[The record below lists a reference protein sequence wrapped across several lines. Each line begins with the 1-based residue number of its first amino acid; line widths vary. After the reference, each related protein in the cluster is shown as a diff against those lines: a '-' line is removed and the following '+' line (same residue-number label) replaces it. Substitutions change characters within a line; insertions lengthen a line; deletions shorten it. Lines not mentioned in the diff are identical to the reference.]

1 MKRPPRIS
9 QDAGIRLRFAM
20 KTVILVRHA
29 KSSWKNPG
37 LKDFD
42 RPLNKRGKRDA
53 PLMGGKIRD
62 RNILP
67 DLILS
72 SPAKR
77 ARKTATRFAEQLGYP
92 KKKILYD
99 DRMYHSDARYLLEL
113 VRSQDDGHKIIM
125 LFGHNPDF
133 SDFADI
139 LLAHNPACPIPT
151 AGVHCIRFAVD
162 RWKNVQEGKGESAF
176 FDYPKRYGDDPS

>member
-1 MKRPPRIS
+1 MR
-9 QDAGIRLRFAM
+9 AAM

-53 PLMGGKIRD
+53 PFMGEKIRE

-77 ARKTATRFAEQLGYP
+77 ARKTAIRFSEEIGYP
-92 KKKILYD
+92 KEKIRYD
-99 DRMYHSDARYLLEL
+99 DKMYHSDALYLLDL
-113 VRSQDDGHKIIM
+113 VRDMDDEHETIM

-133 SDFADI
+133 SDLADM
-139 LLAHNPACPIPT
+139 LLEHNPAPTIPT
-151 AGVHCIRFAVD
+151 TGVHCIRFAVD
-162 RWKNVQEGKGESAF
+162 RWRKVQEGKGESVF
-176 FDYPKRYGDDPS
+176 FDYPKRYGDDRS

>member
-1 MKRPPRIS
+1 
-9 QDAGIRLRFAM
+9 M

-53 PLMGGKIRD
+53 PFMGEKIRE

-77 ARKTATRFAEQLGYP
+77 ARKTAIRFSEEIGYP
-92 KKKILYD
+92 KEKIQYD
-99 DRMYHSDARYLLEL
+99 DKMYHSDALYLLDL
-113 VRSQDDGHKIIM
+113 VRDMDDEHETIM

-133 SDFADI
+133 SDLADM
-139 LLAHNPACPIPT
+139 LLEHNPAPTIPT
-151 AGVHCIRFAVD
+151 TGVHCIRFAVD
-162 RWKNVQEGKGESAF
+162 RWRKIQKGKGESVF
-176 FDYPKRYGDDPS
+176 FDYPKRYGEDRP